1 MAGARHE
8 AERERRLFGIFSGSR
23 VVWLVQRFLRPR
35 SVGEIRRGRLIAGG
49 RLGQGI
55 PGRLSL
61 ERGCLGFVTA
71 EEPAEA
77 AAIAELRRAQYRIIG
92 GITGLHRIVVGARS
106 GTGLDGVEVAG
117 RQDTAGFPRILVC
130 FFSRRYRS
138 LATLLF
144 RIFRPVR
151 ILDLAL

>member
-1 MAGARHE
+1 MAGTRHE
-8 AERERRLFGIFSGSR
+8 AAREQRLFAILSGSR
-23 VVWLVQRFLRPR
+23 VVRLVQRFLWPR

-77 AAIAELRRAQYRIIG
+77 AAIAELRGAEDRIVKG
-92 GITGLHRIVVGARS
+92 AAGLHRVVVGAGAR
-106 GTGLDGVEVAG
+106 
-117 RQDTAGFPRILVC
+117 AGFDGI
-130 FFSRRYRS
+130 
-138 LATLLF
+138 
-144 RIFRPVR
+144 
-151 ILDLAL
+151 